1 MRNVFLL
8 EKGYSSSG
16 SNFWNLANLHQGSWK
31 HITNHTPYKLLGNV
45 DIACALDEA
54 HCREVEIHNN
64 ISSPYAKMLHHHI
77 NIPVLLAAQ
86 GLSFRGHDKSK
97 ASSNRGNF
105 IELLDLLSSY
115 SNDLKT
121 FLHEERITYT
131 SHGPQNELIE
141 SFYHEVREQ
150 IQRRMVNSRY
160 IAVMMDDTSDSS
172 NVEQS
177 AISVRLVNNSNV

>member
-1 MRNVFLL
+1 M
-8 EKGYSSSG
+8 
-16 SNFWNLANLHQGSWK
+16 
-31 HITNHTPYKLLGNV
+31 GNV
-45 DIACALDEA
+45 DVACTLDEV

-64 ISSPYAKMLHHHI
+64 KASQYAKMLHHHI
-77 NIPVLLAAQ
+77 NISILLAAQ
-86 GLSFRGHDKSK
+86 GLSFHGHDESK

-141 SFYHEVREQ
+141 SIYHEVREE

-160 IAVMMDDTSDSS
+160 IAIMLDNTSDSS
-172 NVEQS
+172 NLEQS
-177 AISVRLVNNSNV
+177 AISVRFVNNSYDM